1 LKSYHERFVSF
12 KCAASG
18 HYYITAGRWLAYCYA
33 RGSFAF
39 MEYDDMIKLVRI
51 PLLYGT
57 LICGM
62 TEKIPVISPSARRLE
77 PAGSM

>member
-1 LKSYHERFVSF
+1 
-12 KCAASG
+12 
-18 HYYITAGRWLAYCYA
+18 
-33 RGSFAF
+33 

-51 PLLYGT
+51 PLLYVT